1 MILSGG
7 VLRNWDHCAGKRVL
21 TWAAH
26 EISCIV
32 SSYENAEVDC
42 LRHGLEGKITL
53 RPIRK
58 PVKEHGILT
67 GLAMQSH
74 DFFLAQTVNQ

>member
-1 MILSGG
+1 MKL
-7 VLRNWDHCAGKRVL
+7 LRLALQDMAQG
-21 TWAAH
+21 
-26 EISCIV
+26 
-32 SSYENAEVDC
+32 
-42 LRHGLEGKITL
+42 GKITL